1 MISKISFIV
10 CTYNGDSR
18 ISKTLRSIVDQKF
31 QSQFT
36 VEVIVV
42 DNASTDDTKRVATE
56 FMKSSGAAFRVVC
69 EQTPGLSAARMTG
82 FKSACGD
89 IMVLVDD
96 DNELKNDFGQQAV
109 ELVQEFPECG
119 IFGGLNTEVCD
130 VPFPD
135 WFQTHKHSFACGPLW
150 NKAEDDVT
158 DTKGYVFGAGMV
170 LRGDAVRT
178 LLSTGWTPASSDRKG
193 QSLSSGG
200 DAELCIAIRMLG
212 YRIRYSERLQLSHRM
227 TKERLSFEY
236 LVRLYRGFY
245 SCPELAFYSETDLE
259 SGRPSRS
266 NLAVD
271 LFMLAKC
278 YLMFRSALRKHPHLA
293 AERASWLGRAQAT
306 ISNRIGA
313 GRRADI
319 VRKRAAI
326 LRTHT
331 ANSPPAADR
340 IKP

>member
-1 MISKISFIV
+1 MIIKISFIV
-10 CTYNGDSR
+10 CTHNGGSR
-18 ISKTLRSIVDQKF
+18 IAKAIRSILDLKLPG
-31 QSQFT
+31 QFT
-36 VEVIVV
+36 VEIIVV
-42 DNASTDDTKRVATE
+42 DNASTDDTERVATE
-56 FMKSSGAAFRVVC
+56 ILKSSGAAFRVVC

-82 FKSACGD
+82 FKSASGD

-96 DNELKNDFGQQAV
+96 DNELKPDFAQQAF

-178 LLSTGWTPASSDRKG
+178 LLSTRWTPASSDRKG

-212 YRIRYSERLQLSHRM
+212 YRIRYSERLQLNHRM

-245 SCPELAFYSETDLE
+245 SCPELAFYNETNFE
-259 SGRPSRS
+259 SRRPLRS
-266 NLAVD
+266 NFAVD